1 MKRDHSPF
9 SLQLQGPRFEPF
21 VSAELGVRRRVRIK
35 DKFYLVMTESY
46 LNAVRP
52 S

>member
-9 SLQLQGPRFEPF
+9 SLQLQHPGFEPF
-21 VSAELGVRRRVRIK
+21 VSAELGVRRRATIR

-46 LNAVRP
+46 LKAMGP